1 MTVSFTFGTTFR
13 RLRLNSPPLVLYL
26 TGSPTWQ
33 SWKAYVSMVENTVLK
48 SVGARTQPCF
58 TPFITGKP
66 CEWSQSSGTLTIMQ
80 SWNCRTIIVI
90 SLRQPNFSIIFP
102 SRLCAGQRR
111 SQRSGYWL
119 FSWSWRAANIMSA
132 DPRSERKP
140 HWLSGRRHWAR
151 CWMRGLSRMRVKIL
165 PAKQRIEIP
174 WWLSLDR
181 RLPFL
186 WTMLASFNCCGTFPA
201 LYLDWNSS
209 VSFSASWLRHLLC
222 TLQQGFCLVLALCQ
236 FHCLSEFLFC
246 GQLVKVLIALSL
258 ISAGWLRSSS
268 KRSAYLSK
276 MCLLSVSG
284 WVPSALRRG
293 EEPEYCGPWTVFKA
307 S

>member
-66 CEWSQSSGTLTIMQ
+66 CELSQSSGTLTIMQ

-102 SRLCAGQRR
+102 YHRLCAGQRR
-111 SQRSGYWL
+111 SQRSRYWL

-151 CWMRGLSRMRVKIL
+151 CWMRGLSITRQAIAF
-165 PAKQRIEIP
+165 P
-174 WWLSLDR
+174 
-181 RLPFL
+181 
-186 WTMLASFNCCGTFPA
+186 LASFNCCGTFPA

-222 TLQQGFCLVLALCQ
+222 TLQQGLCLVLALCK

-246 GQLVKVLIALSL
+246 GQLVTVLIALSL
-258 ISAGWLRSSS
+258 IWAGWLRSSS

-276 MCLLSVSG
+276 MCLLSVRG